1 MSARRRR
8 NGVGK
13 GTTMRYPTIE
23 HHGTSEGVTGSC
35 HQLHM
40 HATSSLLVDCGLF
53 QGSETS
59 ADGRA
64 SAGQLAIE
72 FALQTV
78 KALVVTHVHIDHV
91 GRIPYLLAAGFEGPI
106 LCSEASAKLL
116 PIVLVDAFKLS
127 FSRDQQ
133 RIDRYIDIVESR
145 LAALPYQHWFTLEDT
160 DELNARIRLQ
170 RAGHIIGSAYV
181 EIDLDYPQAGESKRI
196 VFSGDLG
203 APHAPFLMPPQ
214 PPERADILVLESTYG
229 DRIHEDRQTRRQRL
243 EAVIEQALQDQGT
256 VLIPAFSIG
265 RTQEL
270 LYELEEIIHTRSVGA
285 SSLANMLPSETVPAS
300 SASVGASLLANS
312 ATDRPPLA
320 TETSVTPIPPLST
333 EERAAPILPLPSE
346 KRANSDHLPLPSG
359 ERAGVR
365 GREAMPENGIT
376 SESAGVRGN
385 ETSPAISSDAEQP
398 PLPLRERA
406 GERGQ
411 KAAANHSPDQT
422 TTNWSELPII
432 LDSPLASRFTAA
444 YRELK
449 PFWNQEARDRVQSGR
464 RPLSFEQLITIDSHS
479 DHQRIVNHL
488 TQTAR
493 PAIVIAGGGMCSGG
507 RIVNYLKAMLGD
519 KRHNV
524 LFVGYQARGTP
535 GHNIQTYGPKGGY
548 VNLDGERFDI
558 RAGISSI
565 GGYSA
570 HADQNGLVDFVTGMQ
585 QWPTEIRV
593 VHGERGMKQALA
605 GVLKVSF
612 AFYGRELTLR
622 V

>member
-1 MSARRRR
+1 M
-8 NGVGK
+8 G
-13 GTTMRYPTIE
+13 YPQIE
-23 HHGTSEGVTGSC
+23 HHGAKDGVTGSC
-35 HQLHM
+35 HQLDM
-40 HATSSLLVDCGLF
+40 NATTSLLVDCGLF
-53 QGSETS
+53 QG
-59 ADGRA
+59 DDA
-64 SAGQLAIE
+64 SIPSGEGGSRLPID
-72 FALQTV
+72 FPLDTI

-116 PIVLVDAFKLS
+116 PIVLEDAFKLS

-133 RIDRYIDIVESR
+133 RIERYIDIVESR
-145 LAALPYQHWFTLEDT
+145 LVALPYQHWFTLVDT
-160 DELNARIRLQ
+160 EELNARIRLQ

-181 EIDLDYPQAGESKRI
+181 EIDLNYPQAGESKRI

-229 DRIHEDRQTRRQRL
+229 DRLHEDRQTRRQRL

-285 SSLANMLPSETVPAS
+285 SSLANVLPSETVPAS

-312 ATDRPPLA
+312 TTDRPPLA
-320 TETSVTPIPPLST
+320 TEMSATPIPPL
-333 EERAAPILPLPSE
+333 PP
-346 KRANSDHLPLPSG
+346 G

-365 GREAMPENGIT
+365 GRETMPENEIT
-376 SESAGVRGN
+376 AESAEVRG
-385 ETSPAISSDAEQP
+385 ETAGDTPA
-398 PLPLRERA
+398 
-406 GERGQ
+406 
-411 KAAANHSPDQT
+411 
-422 TTNWSELPII
+422 TNWPELPII

-493 PAIVIAGGGMCSGG
+493 SAIVIAGGGMCSGG

-519 KRHNV
+519 KKHNV
-524 LFVGYQARGTP
+524 LFVGYQAKGTP
-535 GHNIQTYGPKGGY
+535 GHAIQTYGPKGGY

-558 RAGISSI
+558 RAGITSI

-570 HADQNGLVDFVTGMQ
+570 HADQNGLVGFVTGMQ

-593 VHGERGMKQALA
+593 VHGEDNAKHALTAQLQAAYKQQDRAPA
-605 GVLKVSF
+605 VIVTG
-612 AFYGRELTLR
+612 GE
-622 V
+622 

>member
-1 MSARRRR
+1 M
-8 NGVGK
+8 G
-13 GTTMRYPTIE
+13 YPQIE
-23 HHGTSEGVTGSC
+23 HHGAKDGVTGSC
-35 HQLHM
+35 HQLDM
-40 HATSSLLVDCGLF
+40 NATTSLLVDCGLF
-53 QGSETS
+53 QG
-59 ADGRA
+59 DDA
-64 SAGQLAIE
+64 SIPSGGGGSRLPID
-72 FALQTV
+72 FPLDTI

-116 PIVLVDAFKLS
+116 PIVLEDAFKLS

-133 RIDRYIDIVESR
+133 RIERYIDIVESR
-145 LAALPYQHWFTLEDT
+145 LVALPYQHWFTLVDT
-160 DELNARIRLQ
+160 YELNARIRLQ

-181 EIDLDYPQAGESKRI
+181 EIDLNYPQAGESKRI

-229 DRIHEDRQTRRQRL
+229 DRLHEDRQTRRQRL

-270 LYELEEIIHTRSVGA
+270 LYELEEIIHTRSIGASSLANMFPSETVPAPVGA
-285 SSLANMLPSETVPAS
+285 SSLANS
-300 SASVGASLLANS
+300 N
-312 ATDRPPLA
+312 TDRPPL
-320 TETSVTPIPPLST
+320 PT

-346 KRANSDHLPLPSG
+346 KRANSDRLPLPSG

-398 PLPLRERA
+398 PLPLRER
-406 GERGQ
+406 GQ
-411 KAAANHSPDQT
+411 KDAANHLPDQT
-422 TTNWSELPII
+422 TTNWPELPII
-432 LDSPLASRFTAA
+432 LDSPLASRFTEA

-488 TQTAR
+488 VQTAR

-524 LFVGYQARGTP
+524 LFVGYQAKGTP
-535 GHNIQTYGPKGGY
+535 GYAIQTYGPKGGY
-548 VNLDGERFDI
+548 VELDGERFDI
-558 RAGISSI
+558 RAGTTSI

-570 HADQNGLVDFVTGMQ
+570 HADQKGLVEFVTGMRH
-585 QWPTEIRV
+585 WPGEIRV
-593 VHGERGMKQALA
+593 VHGEQKAKQALGA
-605 GVLKVSF
+605 RLHASYKQQNRPDVHITSGRMEDMSEQRGN
-612 AFYGRELTLR
+612 YGS
-622 V
+622 

>member
-1 MSARRRR
+1 M
-8 NGVGK
+8 G
-13 GTTMRYPTIE
+13 YPQIE
-23 HHGTSEGVTGSC
+23 HHGAKDGVTGSC
-35 HQLHM
+35 HQLDM
-40 HATSSLLVDCGLF
+40 NATTSLLVDCGLF
-53 QGSETS
+53 QG
-59 ADGRA
+59 DDA
-64 SAGQLAIE
+64 SIPSGEGGSRLPID
-72 FALQTV
+72 FPLDTI
-78 KALVVTHVHIDHV
+78 KALLVTHVHIDHV

-116 PIVLVDAFKLS
+116 PIVLEDAFKLS

-133 RIDRYIDIVESR
+133 RIERYIDIVESR
-145 LAALPYQHWFTLEDT
+145 LVALPYQRWFTLVDT

-181 EIDLDYPQAGESKRI
+181 EIDLNYPQAGESKRI

-203 APHAPFLMPPQ
+203 ASHAPFLMPPQ

-229 DRIHEDRQTRRQRL
+229 DGLHEDRQTRRQRL

-300 SASVGASLLANS
+300 VGASSLANS
-312 ATDRPPLA
+312 NSDRPPL
-320 TETSVTPIPPLST
+320 
-333 EERAAPILPLPSE
+333 PSE
-346 KRANSDHLPLPSG
+346 

-365 GREAMPENGIT
+365 ETISENGIT
-376 SESAGVRGN
+376 SERAGLRSK
-385 ETSPAISSDAEQP
+385 ETSLAISRDAEQP
-398 PLPLRERA
+398 PLPQRERA

-411 KAAANHSPDQT
+411 KTAQNEAPLAKNHSPDQS
-422 TTNWSELPII
+422 TTNWPKLPII

-449 PFWNQEARDRVQSGR
+449 PFWNQEARDRVRSGR
-464 RPLSFEQLITIDSHS
+464 RPLAFEQLITIDSHS

-524 LFVGYQARGTP
+524 LFVGYQAKGTP
-535 GHNIQTYGPKGGY
+535 GHAIQTYGPKGGY

-593 VHGERGMKQALA
+593 VHGEQRAKEALA
-605 GVLKVSF
+605 KALKQHLPAPF
-612 AFYGRELTLR
+612 ELKL
-622 V
+622 

>member
-1 MSARRRR
+1 M
-8 NGVGK
+8 G
-13 GTTMRYPTIE
+13 YPQIE
-23 HHGTSEGVTGSC
+23 HHGAKDGVTGSC
-35 HQLHM
+35 HQLDM
-40 HATSSLLVDCGLF
+40 NATASLLVDCGLF
-53 QGSETS
+53 QG
-59 ADGRA
+59 DDA
-64 SAGQLAIE
+64 SIPGGEGGSRLPID
-72 FALQTV
+72 FPLDTI

-116 PIVLVDAFKLS
+116 PIVLEDAFKLS

-133 RIDRYIDIVESR
+133 RIERYIDLVESR
-145 LAALPYQHWFTLEDT
+145 LVALPYQHWFTLVDT

-181 EIDLDYPQAGESKRI
+181 EIDLNYPQAGESKRI

-270 LYELEEIIHTRSVGA
+270 LYELEEIIHTRSVET
-285 SSLANMLPSETVPAS
+285 SSLTNMLPSETVPAS

-312 ATDRPPLA
+312 TTDRP
-320 TETSVTPIPPLST
+320 
-333 EERAAPILPLPSE
+333 
-346 KRANSDHLPLPSG
+346 PLPSG

-365 GREAMPENGIT
+365 GRETMLENGIT
-376 SESAGVRGN
+376 AESAGVRGN

-406 GERGQ
+406 GERGINETPL
-411 KAAANHSPDQT
+411 AANHSPDQS
-422 TTNWSELPII
+422 TTNWPKLPII

-464 RPLSFEQLITIDSHS
+464 RPLAFEQLITIDSHS

-524 LFVGYQARGTP
+524 LFVGYQAKGTP
-535 GHNIQTYGPKGGY
+535 GHAIQTYGPKGGY

-570 HADQNGLVDFVTGMQ
+570 HADQNGLVGFVTGMQ
-585 QWPTEIRV
+585 QWPAEIRV
-593 VHGERGMKQALA
+593 VHGEDNAKHALA
-605 GVLKVSF
+605 AQLQAV
-612 AFYGRELTLR
+612 YRQHGRASAVVVTGGE
-622 V
+622 

>member
-1 MSARRRR
+1 M
-8 NGVGK
+8 G
-13 GTTMRYPTIE
+13 YPQIE
-23 HHGTSEGVTGSC
+23 HHGAKDGVTGSC
-35 HQLHM
+35 HQLDM
-40 HATSSLLVDCGLF
+40 NATTSLLVDCGLF
-53 QGSETS
+53 QG
-59 ADGRA
+59 DDA
-64 SAGQLAIE
+64 SIPSGEGGSRLLID
-72 FALQTV
+72 FPLDSI

-116 PIVLVDAFKLS
+116 PIVLEDAFKLS

-133 RIDRYIDIVESR
+133 RIERYIDIVESR
-145 LAALPYQHWFTLEDT
+145 LVALPYQHWFTLVDT

-229 DRIHEDRQTRRQRL
+229 DRLHEDRQTRRQRL
-243 EAVIEQALQDQGT
+243 EALIEQALQDQGT

-300 SASVGASLLANS
+300 STSVGASSLANS
-312 ATDRPPLA
+312 NSDSP
-320 TETSVTPIPPLST
+320 
-333 EERAAPILPLPSE
+333 PLPSE
-346 KRANSDHLPLPSG
+346 

-365 GREAMPENGIT
+365 ETIPENGIT
-376 SESAGVRGN
+376 SESAGLRSK
-385 ETSPAISSDAEQP
+385 ETSLAISSDAEQP
-398 PLPLRERA
+398 PLPQRERA

-411 KAAANHSPDQT
+411 KTAQNETPLAESHSPDQS
-422 TTNWSELPII
+422 TTNWPKLPII

-464 RPLSFEQLITIDSHS
+464 RPLAFEQLITIDSHS

-524 LFVGYQARGTP
+524 LFVGYQAKGTP
-535 GHNIQTYGPKGGY
+535 GHAIQTYGPKGGY

-570 HADQNGLVDFVTGMQ
+570 HADQKGLMEFVTGMQ

-593 VHGERGMKQALA
+593 VHGEQMAKEALA
-605 GVLKVSF
+605 ERVKARYTEHCKKVQ
-612 AFYGRELTLR
+612 LR
-622 V
+622 L